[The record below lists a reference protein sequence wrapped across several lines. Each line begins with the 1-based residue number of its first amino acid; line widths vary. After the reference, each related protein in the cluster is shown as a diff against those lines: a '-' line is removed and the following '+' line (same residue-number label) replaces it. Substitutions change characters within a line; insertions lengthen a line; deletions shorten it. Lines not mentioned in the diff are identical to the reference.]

1 MLKVLPQNI
10 SNLIAAGEV
19 VTRPASVVK
28 ELVENAVDAGARS
41 VIVSVRDAGKTQIQ
55 VIDDGCGM
63 TPEEAVLCFERH
75 ATSKIASAEDLQ
87 RILTYGFRGEALASI
102 AAVAEV
108 TLRTRREED
117 EVGTQ
122 VEIAESKPPR
132 TQPVAAPKG
141 SNFAVRNLFFNVPAR
156 RKFLKSDN
164 AELRAVIQEFQRVA
178 LIRPELAFKLISNGK
193 EIHNLR
199 PAATRKKRILDI
211 FGMNLAKE
219 LVEVK
224 VDTTLVRVSGY
235 IGNPEDA
242 RKSAGNQFFFVNG
255 RYFRSPFFHK
265 AVCRP
270 YEKLVPEDYVPAY
283 FLFLETEPERVDVN
297 IHPAKTEVKFE
308 DEGMVFEILQ
318 AAVREALGKNDFTPS
333 IDFDMRGAPDIPVFG
348 PPAGKRGDAGSPAG
362 TGSTGSGAS
371 WQRPPRIDYSPLFNP
386 FDEVPGSI
394 PGTGPEPFTLDPGIP
409 DPGFPAPPAAPAG
422 TERLFEDEAVAA
434 PGKLIVL
441 QRRYVVTPVKSG
453 MMVVDIRRARERIF
467 YERYLEKI
475 AEQQPVLQQTLFPV
489 TVRLSAEDYLTVL
502 EQPDLTARLGF
513 DIQDFGS
520 NTVVVNALPE
530 GYPVDEAQVRAC
542 IDELVAALRDDTSLE
557 DQHHLLA
564 AKMAASAAA
573 GSPGSLRNDEA
584 QLLVDQLFACREP
597 ALTPD
602 GRRCMTIITFED
614 LEKKL

>member
-1 MLKVLPQNI
+1 MLQVLPQNI

-19 VTRPASVVK
+19 VSRPASVVK
-28 ELVENAVDAGARS
+28 ELVENAVDAGAKS
-41 VIVSVRDAGKTQIQ
+41 VSVTVLDAGKTLIQ

-63 TPEEAVLCFERH
+63 TPDEAVLCFERH

-108 TLRTRREED
+108 TLKTRRPED

-122 VEIAESKPPR
+122 VDIAESKPAQR
-132 TQPVAAPKG
+132 RPVAAPSG
-141 SNFAVRNLFFNVPAR
+141 SQFAVRNLFFNVPAR

-164 AELRAVIQEFQRVA
+164 TELRAIIQEFVRIA
-178 LIRPELAFKLISNGK
+178 LIRPEVAFKLISNGK

-224 VDTTLVRVSGY
+224 VDTSLVRLSGY

-242 RKSAGNQFFFVNG
+242 RKGAGNQFFFVNG

-265 AVCRP
+265 AVCKP
-270 YEKLVPEDYVPAY
+270 YEKLVPEDCTPAY
-283 FLFLETEPERVDVN
+283 FLFLETDPERVDVN

-308 DEGMVFEILQ
+308 DEGMIFEILV

-333 IDFDMRGAPDIPVFG
+333 IDFDTKGAPEIPIFG
-348 PPAGKRGDAGSPAG
+348 LDK
-362 TGSTGSGAS
+362 GASHPDGGS

-386 FDEVPGSI
+386 FDEPVSRPEAPVIPPTPGY
-394 PGTGPEPFTLDPGIP
+394 G
-409 DPGFPAPPAAPAG
+409 
-422 TERLFEDEAVAA
+422 RLFEEESAAAVNAV
-434 PGKLIVL
+434 LVL
-441 QRRYVVTPVKSG
+441 QRRYIVTPVKSG
-453 MMVVDIRRARERIF
+453 LMVIDIRRARERIF

-475 AEQQPVLQQTLFPV
+475 AEQQPVRQQSLFPV
-489 TVRLSAEDYLTVL
+489 TVKLSAEDYLAVL
-502 EQPDLTARLGF
+502 EQPDLVARLGF
-513 DIQDFGS
+513 DIQDFGA

-530 GYPVDEAQVRAC
+530 GYDTGEESVRRS
-542 IDELVAALRDDTSLE
+542 IDDLIAALKDDTSLE

-564 AKMAASAAA
+564 AKMAGSAAA
-573 GSPGSLRNDEA
+573 SGPGSLHATEA

-597 ALTPD
+597 KLTPD
-602 GRRCMTIITFED
+602 GRRCLTILTLEE

>member
-28 ELVENAVDAGARS
+28 ELMENAVDAGAHS
-41 VIVSVRDAGKTQIQ
+41 VSVTVLDAGKTLIR

-75 ATSKIASAEDLQ
+75 ATSKIDSAEDLQ
-87 RILTYGFRGEALASI
+87 RIMTYGFRGEALASI

-108 TLRTRREED
+108 TLRTRRPED

-122 VEIAESKPPR
+122 VEISPAKAIRS
-132 TQPVAAPKG
+132 QPVAAPSG

-164 AELRAVIQEFQRVA
+164 AELRAVIQEFLRIA
-178 LIRPELAFKLISNGK
+178 LIRPEVAFKLLSNGK
-193 EIHNLR
+193 EIHNLK

-224 VDTTLVRVSGY
+224 VDTSLIRISGY

-265 AVCRP
+265 AVCKP
-270 YEKLVPEDYVPAY
+270 YEKLVPEDYTPAY

-308 DEGMVFEILQ
+308 DEGMLFEILT

-333 IDFDMRGAPDIPVFG
+333 IDFDMKGAPDIPVFIPRENG
-348 PPAGKRGDAGSPAG
+348 GGSDGSAFGD
-362 TGSTGSGAS
+362 
-371 WQRPPRIDYSPLFNP
+371 WNRPPRIDYSPLFNP
-386 FDEVPGSI
+386 FDEVPGHI
-394 PGTGPEPFTLDPGIP
+394 PGTAEA
-409 DPGFPAPPAAPAG
+409 APPAPVENYG
-422 TERLFEDEAVAA
+422 RLFKDESPAA
-434 PGKLIVL
+434 QYNLLVL
-441 QRRYVVTPVKSG
+441 QRRYIVTPVKSG
-453 MMVVDIRRARERIF
+453 MMVIDIRRARERIF

-475 AEQQPVLQQTLFPV
+475 AEQEPVRQQTLFPV
-489 TVRLSAEDYLTVL
+489 TVRLSAEDYLAVL

-513 DIQDFGS
+513 DIQDFGA
-520 NTVVVNALPE
+520 NTVIVNAVPD
-530 GYPVDEAQVRAC
+530 GYDPGEESVRRC
-542 IDELVAALRDDTSLE
+542 LDELAAALRDDSSLE

-564 AKMAASAAA
+564 ARMAASAAA
-573 GSPGSLRNDEA
+573 SGAGSLSAAEA
-584 QLLVDQLFACREP
+584 QLLVDKLFACREP
-597 ALTPD
+597 GLTPD
-602 GRRCMTIITFED
+602 GRRCMTILTFED
-614 LEKKL
+614 LEKKI

>member
-1 MLKVLPQNI
+1 MLQVLPQSI

-19 VTRPASVVK
+19 VSRPASVVK
-28 ELVENAVDAGARS
+28 ELVENAVDAGAHS
-41 VIVSVRDAGKTQIQ
+41 VFVSVLDAGKTLIQ

-75 ATSKIASAEDLQ
+75 ATSKIATAEDLE

-108 TLRTRREED
+108 TLRTRRADD

-122 VEIAESKPPR
+122 VETGPGKTPA
-132 TQPVAAPKG
+132 TQPTAAPQG
-141 SNFAVRNLFFNVPAR
+141 SNFAIRNLFFNVPAR

-164 AELRAVIQEFQRVA
+164 AELRAIIQEFLRVA
-178 LIRPELAFKLISNGK
+178 LIRPEIAFKLTSNGK

-219 LVEVK
+219 LVEVRA
-224 VDTTLVRVSGY
+224 DTSLVRVSGF

-242 RKSAGNQFFFVNG
+242 RKSTGNQFLFVNG
-255 RYFRSPFFHK
+255 RYFRSPFLHK
-265 AVCRP
+265 AICKP
-270 YEKLVPEDYVPAY
+270 YEKLFPEDYTPAY

-297 IHPAKTEVKFE
+297 IHPVKTEVKFE
-308 DEGMVFEILQ
+308 DEGLIFEILT

-333 IDFDMRGAPDIPVFG
+333 IDFDVKGAPDIPVFT
-348 PPAGKRGDAGSPAG
+348 PR
-362 TGSTGSGAS
+362 TSGGIRKA
-371 WQRPPRIDYSPLFNP
+371 PTDYSPLFNP
-386 FDEVPGSI
+386 FDTPQEPSFPDFTETPAPAPEGAALPPVPGY
-394 PGTGPEPFTLDPGIP
+394 G
-409 DPGFPAPPAAPAG
+409 
-422 TERLFEDEAVAA
+422 RLFEEESVAA
-434 PGKLIVL
+434 LNSLLVL
-441 QRRYVVTPVKSG
+441 QRRYLVTPVKSG
-453 MMVVDIRRARERIF
+453 MMVIDIRRARQRIF

-475 AEQQPVLQQTLFPV
+475 AERQPIRQRSLFPV
-489 TVRLSAEDYLTVL
+489 TVQLGAEDFLAL
-502 EQPDLTARLGF
+502 FEQPDLLARLGF
-513 DIQDFGS
+513 DIQDFGG

-530 GYPVDEAQVRAC
+530 GYPEEEEQVRTAL
-542 IDELVAALRDDTSLE
+542 DELIAVLKDETSPE
-557 DQHHLLA
+557 DPNHLLA

-573 GSPGSLRNDEA
+573 SDPGRLDGAGA

-597 ALTPD
+597 QLTPD
-602 GRRCMTIITFED
+602 GRRCMAIVTFEE

>member
-1 MLKVLPQNI
+1 MLQVLPQNI

-19 VTRPASVVK
+19 VSRPASVVK
-28 ELVENAVDAGARS
+28 ELVENAVDAGAKS
-41 VIVSVRDAGKTQIQ
+41 VSVTVLDAGKTLIQ

-63 TPEEAVLCFERH
+63 SPNEAVLCFERH

-108 TLRTRREED
+108 TLKTRRPED

-122 VEIAESKPPR
+122 VDISESKPATR
-132 TQPVAAPKG
+132 KPVAAPSG
-141 SNFAVRNLFFNVPAR
+141 SQFAVRNLFFNVPAR

-164 AELRAVIQEFQRVA
+164 TELRAIIQEFLRIT
-178 LIRPELAFKLISNGK
+178 LIRPEVAFKLISNGK

-219 LVEVK
+219 LVEVQ
-224 VDTTLVRVSGY
+224 VDTSLVRLSGY

-242 RKSAGNQFFFVNG
+242 RKSTGNQFFFING

-265 AVCRP
+265 AVCKP
-270 YEKLVPEDYVPAY
+270 YEKLVPEDCTPAY

-308 DEGMVFEILQ
+308 DEGLIFEILV

-333 IDFDMRGAPDIPVFG
+333 IDFDTKGAPEIPIFG
-348 PPAGKRGDAGSPAG
+348 LDKESGPADNGV
-362 TGSTGSGAS
+362 

-386 FDEVPGSI
+386 FDVPVSQPEAPVI
-394 PGTGPEPFTLDPGIP
+394 PST
-409 DPGFPAPPAAPAG
+409 PAYG
-422 TERLFEDEAVAA
+422 RLFEEESAAAVNAV
-434 PGKLIVL
+434 LVL
-441 QRRYVVTPVKSG
+441 QRRYIVTPVKSG
-453 MMVVDIRRARERIF
+453 LMVIDIRRARERIF

-475 AEQQPVLQQTLFPV
+475 AEQQPVRQQSLFPV
-489 TVRLSAEDYLTVL
+489 TVQLSAEDYLAVL

-513 DIQDFGS
+513 DIQDFGA

-530 GYPVDEAQVRAC
+530 GYDTGEESVRRS
-542 IDELVAALRDDTSLE
+542 IDDLVAALKDDTSLE

-564 AKMAASAAA
+564 AKMAGSAAA
-573 GSPGSLRNDEA
+573 SGLGSLNASEA

-597 ALTPD
+597 KLTPD
-602 GRRCMTIITFED
+602 GRRCLTILTLEE